1 MHCGKKLSI
10 REFVPPY
17 MLPQILITCMLLLAS
32 YGRSAAINGF
42 GKKACSRSTLRWGR
56 TYHIPFSSSPP
67 PPPPPSSSLIPWLLY
82 LLRAYLPSRLTPS
95 RSYII
100 CSSLRCRLLLF
111 QKVIL
116 HSLLGDEGDYGGI
129 HVKCISQYM
138 QLTLER
144 VHYKKIDPETLRL
157 RDPRCKVAFYNET
170 VMVIRAP
177 LGNCGTKS
185 AIQGKLILF
194 TNDVYAEVSGS
205 SAISRA
211 PAYQF
216 RLQCLYYTSV
226 KISLHSFKAEPKG
239 PIIINPTPGKCALNN
254 VFSSLINRLWAN
266 CRFGS

>member
-17 MLPQILITCMLLLAS
+17 MFPSNPDYMYVVARFLRSLRSNKRLRKKSMLSVHLALRSHLSHPLFIITTTTASTIIITNTMAFVLI
-32 YGRSAAINGF
+32 
-42 GKKACSRSTLRWGR
+42 ACL
-56 TYHIPFSSSPP
+56 
-67 PPPPPSSSLIPWLLY
+67 
-82 LLRAYLPSRLTPS
+82 LPSRLTPS

-254 VFSSLINRLWAN
+254 VFSSLINRL
-266 CRFGS
+266 